1 MTKRDELVGLYA
13 ELCVAL
19 NLLSNVRRKVL
30 MDKLPADLRKQVQ
43 DCFEVLFTFRD
54 ETARIWSEETE

>member
-13 ELCVAL
+13 ELCVAI
-19 NLLSNVRRKVL
+19 NLLSNVRRKAL
-30 MDKLPADLRKQVQ
+30 MEKLPTELRRQVA
-43 DCFEVLFTFRD
+43 DCFEVLFAFRD